1 MPADRPIMQ
10 AENPCGHT
18 ASINS
23 YFSVKITSL
32 FVNRRATIAVY
43 TDSWSNMA
51 SMEST
56 DKSLIEAHCKGD
68 PKAFGEL
75 VRRYGDGLLGY
86 LTRMSRNR
94 HEAEDLFQETFKRV
108 HEKAHTFRGS
118 QFKSW
123 LFTIATHVAIDGM
136 RRRKRMRMVSLNQ
149 KLDCTD
155 QDSEELS
162 AVALADD
169 SQEPSQE
176 AAKAEQ
182 IQQVRNAVMS
192 LPSRQRATLVLAY
205 YQQLSYPEVA
215 KVLGCSLG
223 TVKTQMFRALKTLGQ
238 KLPDV

>member
-1 MPADRPIMQ
+1 
-10 AENPCGHT
+10 
-18 ASINS
+18 
-23 YFSVKITSL
+23 
-32 FVNRRATIAVY
+32 
-43 TDSWSNMA
+43 
-51 SMEST
+51 MEST
-56 DKSLIEAHCKGD
+56 DKSLVEAHIKGE

-75 VRRYGDGLLGY
+75 VRRYGDGILGY

-123 LFTIATHVAIDGM
+123 LFRIATNAAIDGM
-136 RRRKRMRMVSLNQ
+136 RRRKGIRMVSLNQ

-155 QDSEELS
+155 GDSEELS
-162 AVALADD
+162 TVALADD

-182 IQQVRNAVMS
+182 VQQVREAVMS

>member
-1 MPADRPIMQ
+1 
-10 AENPCGHT
+10 
-18 ASINS
+18 
-23 YFSVKITSL
+23 
-32 FVNRRATIAVY
+32 
-43 TDSWSNMA
+43 
-51 SMEST
+51 MEST

-75 VRRYGDGLLGY
+75 VHRYGEGILGY

-118 QFKSW
+118 RFKSW
-123 LFTIATHVAIDGM
+123 LYTIATNAAIDGM
-136 RRRKRMRMVSLNQ
+136 RRGKRMRMVSLNQ
-149 KLDCTD
+149 KLDCTAPEGED
-155 QDSEELS
+155 LS

-169 SQEPSQE
+169 SYEPSRE

-182 IQQVRNAVMS
+182 VQQVRDAIMS
-192 LPSRQRATLVLAY
+192 LPARQRATLVLAY

-215 KVLGCSLG
+215 KVLGCSAG

-238 KLPDV
+238 KLPDVQG

>member
-1 MPADRPIMQ
+1 
-10 AENPCGHT
+10 
-18 ASINS
+18 
-23 YFSVKITSL
+23 
-32 FVNRRATIAVY
+32 
-43 TDSWSNMA
+43 MA

-56 DKSLIEAHCKGD
+56 DKSLMKAHIKGD

-123 LFTIATHVAIDGM
+123 LFRIATNAAIDGM
-136 RRRKRMRMVSLNQ
+136 RRGKGKRMVSLNQ
-149 KLDCTD
+149 KLDCND
-155 QDSEELS
+155 GDSEELS
-162 AVALADD
+162 AVALADN
-169 SQEPSQE
+169 SHEPSQE

-182 IQQVRNAVMS
+182 VRQVREAVMS

-238 KLPDV
+238 KLPDVQG